1 MAFCNSIEWKFGD
14 KIEWSIYMESEV
26 LVKSL
31 GLDWTS
37 FVKIDNSPS
46 LMSSVVVSKDTNCLS
61 FSVLGT
67 SDIKYFTALPIDE
80 LAVLILEH
88 LEPSRVG

>member
-1 MAFCNSIEWKFGD
+1 
-14 KIEWSIYMESEV
+14 METEV

-46 LMSSVVVSKDTNCLS
+46 LMSSVVISIDTDCLA
-61 FSVLGT
+61 FGILGT
-67 SDIKYFTALPIDE
+67 CDIKYFTVLPIDE
-80 LAVLILEH
+80 LAVLVLEH
-88 LEPSRVG
+88 LEPS

>member
-1 MAFCNSIEWKFGD
+1 
-14 KIEWSIYMESEV
+14 MESEV

-46 LMSSVVVSKDTNCLS
+46 LMSSVVVTKDTNCLS
-61 FSVLGT
+61 FSILST
-67 SDIKYFTALPIDE
+67 CDIKYFTTLPIDE
-80 LAVLILEH
+80 LAVLILEY
-88 LEPSRVG
+88 LEPSGVSAPDLHVVGLTSRFDIP